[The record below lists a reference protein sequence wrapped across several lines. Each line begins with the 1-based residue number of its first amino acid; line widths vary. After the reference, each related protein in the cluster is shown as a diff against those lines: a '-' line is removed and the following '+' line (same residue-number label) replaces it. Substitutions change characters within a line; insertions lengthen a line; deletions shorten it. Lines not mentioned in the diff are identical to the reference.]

1 MSEHEFEKFLAL
13 LSGMLKLDAGQR
25 DEIATELRDHL
36 EDRLTELLTQGVP
49 RDKAILIA
57 LEEFGD
63 AAGLAA
69 EFLHIVRHQKRR
81 KIMRLTAGSLAA
93 AVAMVLGVMA
103 FWPDSHPLS
112 FPATSRAV
120 AQAPVAAP
128 AIPGEPTVEENNAA
142 TERKLA
148 QRIPAQFDNNSLK
161 DVLEFVFDS
170 VDVDNVIRMA
180 KLAEEGI
187 DVDGFLINLH
197 LKQIRAEMLLDL
209 VLNDSGLTYTVR
221 DGIVIISTQAD
232 VDVAL
237 EVRIYNVRDLVTM
250 EAEKAAILRERWT
263 TTGVVSGGGF
273 GGGGGGGGFFQI
285 GGSAVPAVK
294 PNVPSASGS
303 SVPQPAGS
311 SGGPGG
317 SSGGQAPGTGG
328 NSSRRAPGPVPASDG
343 KLVEYFEPLIDL
355 IRVTVAPDT
364 WDEVGGSGSVMQY
377 DDGLLVVNQSPQVH
391 KKISSLLEKL
401 RELRGNPAG
410 PPAPAKVK
418 R

>member
-1 MSEHEFEKFLAL
+1 MSEAEFEKFLAL
-13 LSGMLKLDAGQR
+13 LSGMLKLDAVQR

-36 EDRLTELLTQGVP
+36 ENRLTELLAEGVP

-112 FPATSRAV
+112 FPATSRAL
-120 AQAPVAAP
+120 AQATAAVP
-128 AIPGEPTVEENNAA
+128 ATPGEPTVEENNAA

-148 QRIPAQFDNNSLK
+148 KRIPAQFADTPLK
-161 DVLEFVFDS
+161 DVLEYVFDS
-170 VDVDNVIRMA
+170 IGVDNVIRMT
-180 KLAEEGI
+180 KLAEEG
-187 DVDGFLINLH
+187 VGLENPINLN

-209 VLNDSGLTYTVR
+209 VLNDAGLTYTVR

-232 VDVAL
+232 QDVAL

-250 EAEKAAILRERWT
+250 DAEKAAILRERWT
-263 TTGVVSGGGF
+263 TTGWISGGGF
-273 GGGGGGGGFFQI
+273 GGGSGGGGGFFQVATP
-285 GGSAVPAVK
+285 GAPAVK
-294 PNVPSASGS
+294 TNVPSAPGS

-317 SSGGQAPGTGG
+317 SSTGQVSGTGG

-355 IRVTVAPDT
+355 IRVTVMPET
-364 WDEVGGSGSVMQY
+364 WDEVGGAGSVMQY
-377 DDGLLVVNQSPQVH
+377 DDGLLVVNQSPQIH

-401 RELRGNPAG
+401 RELRGNHAG
-410 PPAPAKVK
+410 PQVPAKVK

>member
-13 LSGMLKLDAGQR
+13 LSGMLKLDAAQR

-36 EDRLTELLTQGVP
+36 EDRLSELLADGVP

-81 KIMRLTAGSLAA
+81 KIMRLTAGSLAV

-103 FWPDSHPLS
+103 FWPESHPAS
-112 FPATSRAV
+112 FPTTSRAV
-120 AQAPVAAP
+120 AQATVAAP
-128 AIPGEPTVEENNAA
+128 AIPSEPTVEENNAA

-148 QRIPAQFDNNSLK
+148 KRIPAQFADISLK
-161 DVLEFVFDS
+161 EVLEYVFDS
-170 VDVDNVIRMA
+170 IGVDNVIRMT
-180 KLAEEGI
+180 KLAEEGVGLEI
-187 DVDGFLINLH
+187 PINLN

-209 VLNDSGLTYTVR
+209 VLNDAGLTYTVR
-221 DGIVIISTQAD
+221 DGIVIISTKTD
-232 VDVAL
+232 DDVAL

-250 EAEKAAILRERWT
+250 DSEKAKILRERLMT
-263 TTGVVSGGGF
+263 AAAGNGAGL
-273 GGGGGGGGFFQI
+273 GGGGQAGGGGFFQVSAPGATAI
-285 GGSAVPAVK
+285 KSNEAPAAGANVAQPLGAGGS
-294 PNVPSASGS
+294 
-303 SVPQPAGS
+303 Q
-311 SGGPGG
+311 GGGG
-317 SSGGQAPGTGG
+317 GGYSP
-328 NSSRRAPGPVPASDG
+328 RRAPGPIPSSDG
-343 KLVEYFEPLIDL
+343 KLVEYFEPLMDL
-355 IRVTVAPDT
+355 IQVTVAPDT
-364 WDEVGGSGSVMQY
+364 WADVGGSGSVMQY

-401 RELRGNPAG
+401 RELRVNPAG
-410 PPAPAKVK
+410 PQLPAKVK